1 MQRQILVSK
10 PCIISDFVSDFISDF
25 VNNLGYNKLTIND

>member
-1 MQRQILVSK
+1 MQRQVLVSK

-25 VNNLGYNKLTIND
+25 VNNLEYNKLTIND

>member
-1 MQRQILVSK
+1 MQRKVLVSK

-25 VNNLGYNKLTIND
+25 VNNLEYNKLTIND